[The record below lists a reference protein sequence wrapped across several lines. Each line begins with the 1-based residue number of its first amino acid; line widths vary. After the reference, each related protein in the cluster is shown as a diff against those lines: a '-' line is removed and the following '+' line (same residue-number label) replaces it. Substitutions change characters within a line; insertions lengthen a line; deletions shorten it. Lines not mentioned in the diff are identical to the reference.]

1 MSARG
6 KEQGLKY
13 TERIIEE
20 VKAKNPEQPE
30 FIQAVTEVMQ
40 SLEPVIDAHPEY
52 EKASILERLVEPERA
67 IIFRVPWVDDNG
79 NVQVNRAFRVQFNSA
94 IGPYKGGLRL
104 HPSVNLG
111 IIKFLGFEQIF
122 KNSLTTLPMGGG
134 KGGCDFDP
142 KGKSDMEVMRFCQS
156 FMTELARHIGAD
168 TDVPAG
174 DIGTGA
180 REIGFMFGQYKK
192 IKNVFEGVLTGKGL
206 AFGGSLARTEAT
218 GYGLVYIVEEYLK
231 SKDDTLE
238 GKTVCIS
245 GSGNVAIYAAQ
256 KAIQLGAK
264 PVTMSD
270 STGWIH
276 DPAGIDVELVKQI
289 KEVERGR
296 ISEYAQR
303 KSGVEYHEGRGV
315 WTIPCDI
322 ALPCATQNE
331 VFLDDVQTLVKN
343 GCKLLAEGANMPT
356 TMDATEYLQDNG
368 VAFIPGKAANA
379 GGVATSGLEMS
390 QNSERLSWTFEEVDA
405 KLKGIMV
412 SIFHAI
418 DDAAKRYG
426 HEGDYVMGANIAG
439 FEKVANAMMAEG
451 VV

>member
-1 MSARG
+1 MSYVDNVI
-6 KEQGLKY
+6 EQ
-13 TERIIEE
+13 
-20 VKAKNPEQPE
+20 VKAKNAEQPE
-30 FIQAVTEVMQ
+30 FIQAVTEVLQ
-40 SLEPVIDAHPEY
+40 SLEPVIEAHPEY
-52 EKASILERLVEPERA
+52 EQAALLERIVEPERV
-67 IIFRVPWVDDNG
+67 IMFRVPWVDDNG
-79 NVQVNRAFRVQFNSA
+79 KVQVNRGFRVQFNSA

-142 KGKSDMEVMRFCQS
+142 KGKSDMEIMRFCQS
-156 FMTELARHIGAD
+156 FMTELFRHIGAD

-180 REIGFMFGQYKK
+180 REIGYMFGQYKK

-206 AFGGSLARTEAT
+206 SFGGSLARTEAT
-218 GYGLVYIVEEYLK
+218 GYGLVYLVEEYLK
-231 SKDDTLE
+231 CNGDSFD

-245 GSGNVAIYAAQ
+245 GSGNVAIYATQ
-256 KAIQLGAK
+256 KAQQLGAK
-264 PVTMSD
+264 VVTVSD
-270 STGWIH
+270 STGWVY
-276 DPAGIDVELVKQI
+276 DPAGIDVALLKQV

-296 ISEYAQR
+296 LTEYAAR
-303 KSGVEYHEGRGV
+303 REGVEYHEGRGV
-315 WTIPCDI
+315 WVTPCDI

-331 VFLDDVQTLVKN
+331 VHMEDVENLVKN
-343 GCKLLAEGANMPT
+343 GCKILAEGANMPT
-356 TMDATEYLQDNG
+356 TLEATEYVQEHG
-368 VAFIPGKAANA
+368 IVFFPGKAANA

-426 HEGDYVMGANIAG
+426 HEGNYVMGANIAG
-439 FEKVANAMMAEG
+439 FEKVANAMMAQG
-451 VV
+451 IV